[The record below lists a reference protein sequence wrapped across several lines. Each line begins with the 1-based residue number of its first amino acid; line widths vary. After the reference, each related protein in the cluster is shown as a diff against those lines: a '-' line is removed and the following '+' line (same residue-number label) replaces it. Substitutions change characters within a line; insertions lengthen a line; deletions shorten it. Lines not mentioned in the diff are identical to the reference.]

1 MTNVYFFCDH
11 GKLLKHRRQV
21 WRDDVILIKAL
32 VLRVVH
38 VGGEEGGDTGDPAQS
53 APGDSYCARTS
64 ARPGAGLTTEQAGVN
79 IWAQILLKCSIQHS
93 KF

>member
-53 APGDSYCARTS
+53 APGHCYCVRTS
-64 ARPGAGLTTEQAGVN
+64 ARPRAGLTTEQAG
-79 IWAQILLKCSIQHS
+79 
-93 KF
+93 

>member
-21 WRDDVILIKAL
+21 WRDDVILIEAI

-38 VGGEEGGDTGDPAQS
+38 VGGEEGGDTGDPAQCLLCLLCEEGGDTGDPAQS
-53 APGDSYCARTS
+53 APSHSYCARTS
-64 ARPGAGLTTEQAGVN
+64 ARPGAGLTTEQAG
-79 IWAQILLKCSIQHS
+79 
-93 KF
+93 